1 MDILKESDDFDLLVT
16 SLAEWFALME
26 LCDDLIQRVAD
37 YKIMEIYDVNVLR
50 EKLRANWKVSL

>member
-37 YKIMEIYDVNVLR
+37 YKIMEIYDVNLLR
-50 EKLRANWKVSL
+50 ENLRANWKVSL